1 MPAVLLLI
9 CNGSQLSIQNL
20 NAATF
25 SRKTSQ
31 WSRLVNSQYK
41 SHSRATSAIP
51 NVFKFEIQDTELPIY
66 MNIYVLSLTFIGPKR
81 LFYEF

>member
-31 WSRLVNSQYK
+31 WNRLVNSQYK
-41 SHSRATSAIP
+41 SHSRATTIP
-51 NVFKFEIQDTELPIY
+51 NVFKFEIRDTELPIY
-66 MNIYVLSLTFIGPKR
+66 MNIYVLSLTCIGPKM
-81 LFYEF
+81 LSYKF